1 MKIKDDTFKEIEIL
15 ANIVELQHKK
25 LQSNLSRSNETDLS
39 GSNDAPKEQLELF
52 SGVSE

>member
-39 GSNDAPKEQLELF
+39 GSNNAPKEQLELF
-52 SGVSE
+52 RGVSQ